1 MRIKNRR
8 YDHHRVCLCNKQTTK
23 WLPEKHVIFISTRP
37 ETTSLPFLFQKFPEK
52 WNGKITRSILS
63 RPNLSLFDDRV
74 KFLIYRDQDQGSV
87 K

>member
-8 YDHHRVCLCNKQTTK
+8 YDHHRVCLCDKQTTK

-37 ETTSLPFLFQKFPEK
+37 ETTSLPFLFQKFPRP
-52 WNGKITRSILS
+52 NLS

-74 KFLIYRDQDQGSV
+74 KFLIYRDQDQRSV